1 MNILKEID
9 IKELNIKDLA
19 LYLEILT
26 ILENNDTNE
35 EIEVL

>member
-1 MNILKEID
+1 MDLLKEVD
-9 IKELNIKDLA
+9 IKKLNIKDLA

-26 ILENNDTNE
+26 ILENIPSKE